1 MSKVIPLASLRTKS
15 GSSEFEGRFFGSEVC
30 FIVIDSQ
37 ARSGPAL
44 HKHPYSET
52 FVVLEGTALFQIGE
66 DEVRASGGSVVVV
79 PPGVPHRFENVG
91 PGRLLQIDIHG
102 RAGYP
107 GTWGAG

>member
-1 MSKVIPLASLRTKS
+1 MSKVIPIASLRTES
-15 GSSEFEGRFFGSEVC
+15 GSSEFEGRFFGSDVC
-30 FIVIDSQ
+30 FIVIDSE

-52 FVVLEGTALFQIGE
+52 FVILEGTALFQIGD

-79 PPGVPHRFENVG
+79 PPGVPHRFENAG

-102 RAGYP
+102 SDRFR
-107 GTWGAG
+107 TEWLD